1 MKMEMHSQMAKE
13 VMKVQKSIAK
23 SIMEME
29 ECQTQNILQI
39 LLQMTTFFVDVLKLK
54 LTKD

>member
-1 MKMEMHSQMAKE
+1 MEMHSQMAKE

>member
-1 MKMEMHSQMAKE
+1 MHSQMEKE
-13 VMKVQKSIAK
+13 VMEVQQSIAK
-23 SIMEME
+23 SVMEME

-39 LLQMTTFFVDVLKLK
+39 YLEMATFFANVLKLK